1 MIALHVGYKANIKA
15 MHIAVQDFKGC
26 GEKRGPWE
34 RKMAPIWPP
43 VAPLLMAGAG
53 NWEQSKL
60 DGYSVGASDG
70 ERVSSFIWRGF
81 VLETF
86 LLLLLL
92 LFVCLILPVPQHAP
106 RQLDERRLHVECRI
120 RLYRDL
126 CCRIFS
132 EKQQDRKYEQNY
144 D

>member
-92 LFVCLILPVPQHAP
+92 FCLFDPPCPPACTAP
-106 RQLDERRLHVECRI
+106 TGRGKAARGM
-120 RLYRDL
+120 
-126 CCRIFS
+126 
-132 EKQQDRKYEQNY
+132 
-144 D
+144 

>member
-60 DGYSVGASDG
+60 DGYSVGASVTG
-70 ERVSSFIWRGF
+70 SVSPPLFGGVLCWKLFFFFFFFCFSF
-81 VLETF
+81 V
-86 LLLLLL
+86 
-92 LFVCLILPVPQHAP
+92 
-106 RQLDERRLHVECRI
+106 
-120 RLYRDL
+120 
-126 CCRIFS
+126 
-132 EKQQDRKYEQNY
+132 
-144 D
+144 